1 MLQSLYTAGIDSTL
15 HFSLVYTENVGIVIN
30 LLEWLCNI
38 PYQPKSTIGCWS
50 MGKGG
55 DAGAVN
61 YAKDGAF
68 DRNYL
73 NVELLLLAFH
83 FILEKAIG
91 RYLSNKF
98 REERK

>member
-1 MLQSLYTAGIDSTL
+1 MG
-15 HFSLVYTENVGIVIN
+15 NV
-30 LLEWLCNI
+30 
-38 PYQPKSTIGCWS
+38 
-50 MGKGG
+50 G

-61 YAKDGAF
+61 YTKEGAF

-98 REERK
+98 REERN